1 MRLFKT
7 TLLLLAAQASAW
19 HLQLPFQSTLSSW
32 FGRPIGPSRIPTF
45 ILDTQHP
52 WVEQH
57 RNQLERV
64 PNVNELLCNP
74 ESIQVSAPGFPDP
87 IPIPNDIFSSLHV
100 DNNRAGISRLGW
112 NNALHRL
119 REIQAC
125 PAALWTCESLKV
137 DIYRHGGSEWDD
149 TWEPATPPAELPG
162 LFADVLSQ
170 MPKLK
175 KLDWV
180 RPSDSGKYNFQ
191 VGTTVSQF
199 VKGFAERNLTLPAV
213 EHLLLGPGCESF
225 VTMCPNLT
233 TLETGGGLAWPHW
246 DSWSNETDP
255 YTALVRAAA
264 GVKNISAFTMST
276 QSWRPE
282 LLEVVLESMPHIT
295 TLKIHGALDGR
306 QRYSIEEEDAEK
318 LKTLLPIITR
328 FSRLQHLDLPPVYE
342 LGVGFDGG
350 AWCGNAYFGPS
361 GREYARSVTLQSLH
375 ATEKATNITLPYMS
389 PTLKTLMIGGTT
401 VNLDPPA
408 GPGAEP
414 FSYGADEPFV
424 DGGRD
429 VSMRRTEKGADG
441 YMTADGEIC
450 WRWTGRLDA
459 YLLEVEMDI

>member
-7 TLLLLAAQASAW
+7 TLLLLVAQASAW
-19 HLQLPFQSTLSSW
+19 HLQLPIQSTLSSW

-64 PNVNELLCNP
+64 PNVRELLCNP

-125 PAALWTCESLKV
+125 AAALRTCESLKV
-137 DIYRHGGSEWDD
+137 DIYRHGGSKWDD
-149 TWEPATPPAELPG
+149 MREPATPPAELPG

-191 VGTTVSQF
+191 VGTTVSPF

-225 VTMCPNLT
+225 VTMCLNLT

-264 GVKNISAFTMST
+264 GVNNISAFTMST

-282 LLEVVLESMPHIT
+282 LLKVVLESMPHIT
-295 TLKIHGALDGR
+295 TLKIHGALDGH
-306 QRYSIEEEDAEK
+306 QRYSIEEENAEK
-318 LKTLLPIITR
+318 LKVSGPAAGHGDPFLLHGLQFLPSPLTPYLPSNRPSSQSSPASHASNTSISLPSMSSASASTAAPGAATR
-328 FSRLQHLDLPPVYE
+328 ILARVGASTRALSHCNPCTPPRRLQ
-342 LGVGFDGG
+342 
-350 AWCGNAYFGPS
+350 
-361 GREYARSVTLQSLH
+361 T
-375 ATEKATNITLPYMS
+375 S
-389 PTLKTLMIGGTT
+389 PCLTCRPL
-401 VNLDPPA
+401 
-408 GPGAEP
+408 
-414 FSYGADEPFV
+414 
-424 DGGRD
+424 
-429 VSMRRTEKGADG
+429 
-441 YMTADGEIC
+441 
-450 WRWTGRLDA
+450 
-459 YLLEVEMDI
+459 